1 VANAEGM
8 KCLRHQVE
16 FVEKVKSVS
25 KIRVVLADDAGM
37 GKTTQVALLLRALIN
52 LGRISSVLI
61 VTPASSLCKWERELR
76 RLGVEFGVLEGAEAS
91 SFHCNVC
98 LVTVDRAKEEEYLE
112 ELKKR
117 KWDLVVV
124 DRAHVVKR
132 GRKRFNIS
140 AVLRNAGG
148 CVLTVLPQCIKQQGN
163 PRRDEDCASLVRL
176 FGEDKFQRSRRSDA
190 KTCDG
195 VDAFPPLRRWV
206 VRVKVDG
213 GVGGLEDVRKRGVRE
228 LVDEKFETF
237 MALLHKLRGG
247 GWKRFVVFTSNRDM
261 AKRLLDNLAQGCVR
275 SDQDGNA
282 LADCG
287 WLGVVYLSGVAQGG
301 CGDLPEKFL
310 EEHDVAVLIVPEAAA
325 EAIDFSAFNVVVNY
339 DIAKKPETYIWRVTR
354 VWNVGQKAGGVLVVD
369 MVAEG
374 AEYDKYV
381 RLVREMREMFRE
393 DFADLFANVATEVYE
408 AFRGDIRIA
417 EANAELKTARG
428 AEEGALYAFLGVP
441 KLAEE
446 HTVLSA
452 VMTEGRGSTIRVAN
466 EDFRRRVESVVA
478 ANRLKA
484 FVEVKAAECAIEL
497 LKESGYRVV
506 YEYERLPG
514 PFDLVVEKDGVVFT
528 VEVKGK
534 SADKADEPI
543 IFTVSEKE
551 WAQNYADYHIV
562 CVAYVEK
569 DGRCKEVECAPFSKL
584 RRPWV
589 VEDACGEG
597 DSPAKSS
604 NLQPLRGSS
613 GSI

>member
-16 FVEKVKSVS
+16 FVEKVKSMS

-37 GKTTQVALLLRALIN
+37 GKTTHVALLLRALID

-112 ELKKR
+112 ELEKR

-148 CVLTVLPQCIKQQGN
+148 YVLTVLPQCIKQQGN
-163 PRRDEDCASLVRL
+163 SHRDEDCASLVRL

-195 VDAFPPLRRWV
+195 ADAFPPLRRWV

-213 GVGGLEDVRKRGVRE
+213 GVGDLEDLRKRRLRE

-247 GWKRFVVFTSNRDM
+247 GWKRFAVFTSNRDM
-261 AKRLLDNLAQGCVR
+261 AKRLFDNLAQGCVR

-325 EAIDFSAFNVVVNY
+325 DAIDFGAFNVVVNY

-354 VWNVGQKAGGVLVVD
+354 VWNVGQKAGEVLVVD

-393 DFADLFANVATEVYE
+393 DFVDLFANVATEVYE
-408 AFRGDIRIA
+408 AFRGDIRVA
-417 EANAELKTARG
+417 EADAELKTALG
-428 AEEGALYAFLGVP
+428 AEEGTLYAFLDVSKP
-441 KLAEE
+441 IAEG
-446 HTVLSA
+446 HVAQGAA
-452 VMTEGRGSTIRVAN
+452 VAEGRGSAIRISN
-466 EDFRRRVESVVA
+466 EEFKRRVNSIVEV
-478 ANRLKA
+478 NRLKA
-484 FVEVKAAECAIEL
+484 FVELKAAECAIEW
-497 LKESGYRVV
+497 LKMSGFKIVQDYQ
-506 YEYERLPG
+506 RLPG

-569 DGRCKEVECAPFSKL
+569 DGRCKEVECTPFSKL

-589 VEDACGEG
+589 VEDACREG
-597 DSPAKSS
+597 DISAKSQIS
-604 NLQPLRGSS
+604 RL
-613 GSI
+613 